1 LLVRLHV
8 RIINP
13 KVFGVAARRF
23 PKHRKAIEALRESL
37 QSISP
42 RNSSELKR
50 LLPSLERYPGR
61 SNCYRLDVGGR
72 RGLRMICVLQIAGQ
86 RVYVYLLGSH
96 KEYDEFSY
104 GD

>member
-1 LLVRLHV
+1 M

-42 RNSSELKR
+42 RNSSELKS
-50 LLPSLERYPGR
+50 LLPSLEKYPGR
-61 SNCYRLDVGGR
+61 PNCYRLDVGGR
-72 RGLRMICVLQIAGQ
+72 RGLRVICILQIAGQ

-96 KEYDEFSY
+96 KEYDEFSFRV
-104 GD
+104 

>member
-1 LLVRLHV
+1 M

-13 KVFGVAARRF
+13 KVFGVATRRF

-42 RNSSELKR
+42 RNTSELKS

-61 SNCYRLDVGGR
+61 PNCYQLDVGGR
-72 RGLRMICVLQIAGQ
+72 RGLRVICMLQIAGQ

-96 KEYDEFSY
+96 KEYDEFSFR
-104 GD
+104 D